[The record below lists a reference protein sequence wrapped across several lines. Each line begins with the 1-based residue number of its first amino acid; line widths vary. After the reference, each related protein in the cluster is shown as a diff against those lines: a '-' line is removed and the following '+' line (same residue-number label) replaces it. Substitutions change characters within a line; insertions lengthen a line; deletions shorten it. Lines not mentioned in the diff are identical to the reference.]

1 MTPAQHPQR
10 HSALR
15 TSRAAE
21 VDAAKSWVGEILDR
35 ALRDTY
41 AEVQSKANWAPW
53 RPFPAAIAD
62 APRLPGVYLLR
73 EPTTQVIRY
82 VGMAGERVGGGR
94 AQGLRGRLTVY
105 QSGKGAVSGFGE
117 AALDRAF
124 ADPEWVEQQLAHLR
138 TAGPQRAKQWA
149 AAAISRLAPEI
160 SLATTADRT
169 TARLLEDEVV
179 ALLREHDIWNR

>member
-1 MTPAQHPQR
+1 MTVAHEPQR
-10 HSALR
+10 HSARR
-15 TSRAAE
+15 TSPATE
-21 VDAAKSWVGEILDR
+21 VDAVRSWIGEMLDR
-35 ALRDTY
+35 TLHDTY

-53 RPFPAAIAD
+53 RPFQAAIAD

-73 EPTTQVIRY
+73 EPATQLIRY

-117 AALDRAF
+117 AALDSAF
-124 ADPEWVEQQLAHLR
+124 ADTEWVEQQLERLR

-160 SLATTADRT
+160 SWATTADRT

-179 ALLREHDIWNR
+179 ALLRQHDIWNR

>member
-1 MTPAQHPQR
+1 MTPADRPQR
-10 HSALR
+10 HSAVR
-15 TSRAAE
+15 TSPAAE
-21 VDAAKSWVGEILDR
+21 SEAAKAWIGGILDR
-35 ALRDTY
+35 TLRDAY
-41 AEVQSKANWAPW
+41 VEVHAKANWAPW
-53 RPFPAAIAD
+53 RPFPAAISD

-73 EPTTQVIRY
+73 EPATQVIRY

-124 ADPEWVEQQLAHLR
+124 ADPEWVEQQLQHLR

-160 SLATTADRT
+160 SWATTADRA
-169 TARLLEDEVV
+169 TARMLEDEVV
-179 ALLREHDIWNR
+179 ALLREHVIWNR